1 MAENTAQDWYN
12 KGKTLEKSGH
22 VQDSQKCIDK
32 LYPINPF
39 DLQKKRI
46 WMSWEN
52 GIRWNRL
59 FKRIK

>member
-46 WMSWEN
+46 CWMSWEN
-52 GIRWNRL
+52 DTP
-59 FKRIK
+59 